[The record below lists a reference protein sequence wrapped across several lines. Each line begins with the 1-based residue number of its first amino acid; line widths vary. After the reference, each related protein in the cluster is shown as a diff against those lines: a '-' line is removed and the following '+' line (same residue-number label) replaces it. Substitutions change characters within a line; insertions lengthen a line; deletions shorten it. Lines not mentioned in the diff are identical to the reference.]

1 MSSDI
6 RWLLEVMPSVTS
18 LPSDHPKVL
27 DLGGGRGGLRK
38 ALEQRGYLYVNLDI
52 QRFDNGEPSVI
63 GDAHRLP
70 FKDSCFDVVVSKDT
84 LEHFANPWRAVDEQW
99 MKCTAF

>member
-6 RWLLEVMPSVTS
+6 RWLLEVMLSVTS

-38 ALEQRGYLYVNLDI
+38 ALEQRGYLKVKSPGTCCWQTQSTSSRKN
-52 QRFDNGEPSVI
+52 
-63 GDAHRLP
+63 A
-70 FKDSCFDVVVSKDT
+70 T
-84 LEHFANPWRAVDEQW
+84 
-99 MKCTAF
+99 